1 MSTQSHVFIGGL
13 HRSGTSILHRCLC
26 DHPDV
31 SGFRDTGAPE
41 DEGQHLQSV
50 FPTARAYGGPGR
62 FGFDPRSHM
71 DESSMAVSA
80 ENRAQLLA
88 EWGLH
93 WDLKR
98 KVLVEKS
105 PPNLVRTRFLQ
116 ALFPQAGFILV
127 MRHPLAV
134 SYATQKWSQTP
145 IDSLLAHWLV
155 CHRRLRKDLPHLER
169 FLLVRYED
177 LVNRPEETMAGL
189 YRFVGVGDRPL
200 RRDVRSDVNAGYF
213 SRWRLESL
221 AGGLRGKLRFYALVL
236 KYELP
241 IRRFGYSLLWPDA
254 ALPSKPG

>member
-1 MSTQSHVFIGGL
+1 
-13 HRSGTSILHRCLC
+13 
-26 DHPDV
+26 
-31 SGFRDTGAPE
+31 
-41 DEGQHLQSV
+41 
-50 FPTARAYGGPGR
+50 
-62 FGFDPRSHM
+62 
-71 DESSMAVSA
+71 
-80 ENRAQLLA
+80 
-88 EWGLH
+88 
-93 WDLKR
+93 
-98 KVLVEKS
+98 
-105 PPNLVRTRFLQ
+105 
-116 ALFPQAGFILV
+116 
-127 MRHPLAV
+127 
-134 SYATQKWSQTP
+134 
-145 IDSLLAHWLV
+145 
-155 CHRRLRKDLPHLER
+155 LRKDLPHLER